1 MSDQPRT
8 ALGSA
13 HERFLRTLPDRG
25 HELRELAGKLQSAPG
40 DERMV
45 EQIGRRLHALYASA
59 QVFQEE
65 PLLRAI
71 KVSLGGME
79 TARLERRP
87 PTPGE
92 LDSTLSLCDWL
103 EGEVSGDADDL
114 QHDSYLPRAS
124 ASNRSGHDGLRTDG
138 RVSGGAGNARA
149 RHDIDRPGERAE
161 QAVSVAQ
168 TVTGTVPA
176 PEVIAVLVVARVE
189 VEQEVRAALPEEQCE
204 LTSSADAETA
214 LAVIDDVAPDLVL
227 IETALFGSDASE
239 VVRRLRGARAGGVR
253 AVIAIVP
260 EHATDVEAL
269 LSRTHVDAVLRLPLA
284 PSGLLEQLLRWSGR
298 GARLAGGIE
307 TLQAGTVEEI
317 ARGVAEE
324 IRRGIAG
331 SLRLGRAERIELGDK
346 SELLA
351 ATWSAVSRVRAH
363 LTKRGDGRVRFDEAP
378 YPGSPAALAL
388 TEREAAERY
397 LGLTDAMR
405 GKRMLIADDDPAVL
419 WFFAGLLREAGA
431 VAIEARNGRAA
442 LESARRTPP
451 DLVISDIL
459 MPEIDGFTLCRE
471 LRRDLTLA
479 HVPVILL
486 SWKEDF
492 LQRMREL
499 DAGAAGYLRKEAGSH
514 QILATVAEALRPRT
528 ELASLLVAG
537 SEVHGRIEPLGIPVL
552 LRTVANLRPDARV
565 TVHDAWNLFDA
576 DVRGGS
582 SLAVTRTASDGS
594 FARGAVA
601 LRQLLGV
608 DSGRF
613 SVASASGPARGALP
627 EPLDRLLADGLRQLG
642 AVLDA
647 VSDNRLMRVSRVA
660 LDDEI
665 LSSLLTATPTGLADV
680 AARLRA
686 GEPARDLV
694 LTGAVTARDLEQH
707 LRELARRGA
716 VLGVFGVDGEDLVEA
731 ARLARE
737 QEPGA
742 LLHAGERPRPS
753 PLPTELVDSD
763 VEWMDPPAVH
773 ADASAIARLARAAAA
788 TPEAAADARVTRA
801 SVADTAP
808 SSTADAPD
816 DGASVRAADTLPE
829 PPRTRRNTP
838 PYPMPEVLVNA
849 QASAEGDASAA
860 VEDGAPSEP
869 RQRRR
874 VVALGPALAA
884 EQSKGE
890 PFVVRSS
897 LLHGAAQPQEPLHA
911 PTQSPA
917 HAADAPPAAEST
929 ADGEW
934 LKLAFVLAA
943 LMFLGFV
950 GWRVLQSRA
959 PAQRAH
965 MTAVASGGPG
975 DVGTAEPATALPPN
989 AGAGAE
995 TAQAGAAAT
1004 SDTVLGFGR
1013 VLPFIDRSRGVAVAA
1028 EEGLLV
1034 VEFEAAGPPPRVR
1047 VGGRDLGTAPIAA
1060 ALSAGRHEIVLK
1072 RGQQT
1077 SFRYVVIRSGETRI
1091 VQIRD

>member
-1 MSDQPRT
+1 MSDEPRT

-71 KVSLGGME
+71 KASLGGME

-92 LDSTLSLCDWL
+92 LDCTLSLCDWL

-114 QHDSYLPRAS
+114 QHDSYVSRPS
-124 ASNRSGHDGLRTDG
+124 ASNLSSHDGLHIDG
-138 RVSGGAGNARA
+138 RISGGAGTARPL
-149 RHDIDRPGERAE
+149 HDIDRPAEREE
-161 QAVSVAQ
+161 QAVSVPQ
-168 TVTGTVPA
+168 TVAGTVTA

-253 AVIAIVP
+253 AVVAIVP

-298 GARLAGGIE
+298 GVRPAGGIE

-405 GKRMLIADDDPAVL
+405 GKRMLLADDDPAVL

-442 LESARRTPP
+442 LENARRTPP

-537 SEVHGRIEPLGIPVL
+537 SEVHGRIEPLGVPVL

-565 TVHDAWNLFDA
+565 TVHDAWNLFDV

-594 FARGAVA
+594 FARGTVA

-694 LTGAVTARDLEQH
+694 LTGAVTARDLEQQ

-753 PLPTELVDSD
+753 PLPTQLVDSD
-763 VEWMDPPAVH
+763 VEWMDPPTVDAE
-773 ADASAIARLARAAAA
+773 ASAIARVARASAA
-788 TPEAAADARVTRA
+788 TPEAGADALAARA
-801 SVADTAP
+801 SLADAAP
-808 SSTADAPD
+808 SSTAAARDAGP
-816 DGASVRAADTLPE
+816 SVRAADTLPE
-829 PPRTRRNTP
+829 PPRARRNTP

-849 QASAEGDASAA
+849 QASVDASAA
-860 VEDGAPSEP
+860 VEDDAPSEP

-890 PFVVRSS
+890 AFVVRSS
-897 LLHGAAQPQEPLHA
+897 LLHGPAQPPEPVHA
-911 PTQSPA
+911 PTQSPTR
-917 HAADAPPAAEST
+917 AADASVAAESG

-965 MTAVASGGPG
+965 MTAVTSGGPG
-975 DVGTAEPATALPPN
+975 LVGTAEPATALPPN
-989 AGAGAE
+989 AGAAAE

-1013 VLPFIDRSRGVAVAA
+1013 VLPFIDRSRGVSVAA

-1034 VEFEAAGPPPRVR
+1034 VEYEAAGAPPRVR

-1060 ALSAGRHEIVLK
+1060 ALPAGRHEIVLK
-1072 RGQQT
+1072 RGEQT